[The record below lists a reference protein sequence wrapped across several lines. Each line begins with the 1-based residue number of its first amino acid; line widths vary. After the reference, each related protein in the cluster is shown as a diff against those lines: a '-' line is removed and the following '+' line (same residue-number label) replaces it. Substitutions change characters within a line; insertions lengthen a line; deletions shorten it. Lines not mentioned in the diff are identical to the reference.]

1 MLVLKLK
8 LLIPG
13 MHPQLVNWIQ
23 DFLTNRKQRVVIEGE
38 SPSELEV
45 SSGVPKDSV
54 LGLTLFLMVDCSVG
68 HYAEDSLLYQP
79 VDTIKDA
86 VQFQNS
92 INVVHQLLVA

>member
-1 MLVLKLK
+1 MLKLK

-54 LGLTLFLMVDCSVG
+54 LGLTLFLIHVSDHTLMVDCSVSL
-68 HYAEDSLLYQP
+68 YAEDSLLYQP

-86 VQFQNS
+86 VQF
-92 INVVHQLLVA
+92 